1 MADPWMKF
9 YPRDWRGDQ
18 SLRAVSIA
26 ARGLWME
33 CLCIMHEAKPYGH
46 LLLNGEPVEVDALAR
61 MTGASVDEV
70 SALMAEL
77 RKAGVFSVTGKGIIF
92 SRRMTKD
99 HARAAKG
106 RKAVQKR
113 WAQDTENKR
122 ENSGPNRSPNSNP
135 TTQKPEAR
143 EKEEAKASSKKPEDR
158 KGSRL
163 PLDWQPSPELR
174 QFARKQVLSESQ
186 ITLEA
191 EKFRDYWKSVAGAKG
206 CKLDWDATWRNWV
219 RNSNAATPGAAG
231 AEAPPTAES
240 LTEAEWAN
248 TMRRWLDTGEWLAD
262 GICPPPD
269 EPGCMAPAGMLRFAA
284 KEAPEFADAIRQNL
298 PEERAA

>member
-1 MADPWMKF
+1 MS
-9 YPRDWRGDQ
+9 DWYKMNPVDWNEGTNDLTLEQ
-18 SLRAVSIA
+18 EAAYLRICNAMYIASGPISNNQFVVAGLLRCNDRRAKRIVSELVA
-26 ARGLWME
+26 AGKISIEGGL
-33 CLCIMHEAKPYGH
+33 IH
-46 LLLNGEPVEVDALAR
+46 
-61 MTGASVDEV
+61 
-70 SALMAEL
+70 
-77 RKAGVFSVTGKGIIF
+77 
-92 SRRMTKD
+92 
-99 HARAAKG
+99 
-106 RKAVQKR
+106 
-113 WAQDTENKR
+113 NKR
-122 ENSGPNRSPNSNP
+122 ALDELSNRRRLSVERELAGRRGGIESGKARRNSLENNE
-135 TTQKPEAR
+135 TAEANASSKTNERREEESR

-174 QFARKQVLSESQ
+174 QFARKQGLSESQ

-191 EKFRDYWKSVAGAKG
+191 EKFRDYWKSVGGAKG

-262 GICPPPD
+262 GISPPPD
-269 EPGCMAPAGMLRFAA
+269 QPGCMAPTGMLRFAA

-298 PEERAA
+298 PEDRAA